1 MKFYCENAETVISE
15 LSSDANG
22 LTSGEAERRL
32 AEHGKNKLAEGKKDS
47 IIKQFLKHRQ
57 YGSI

>member
-22 LTSGEAERRL
+22 LTEKEAERRL
-32 AEHGKNKLAEGKKDS
+32 AEHGKNKLAE
-47 IIKQFLKHRQ
+47 
-57 YGSI
+57 

>member
-1 MKFYCENAETVISE
+1 MKFYCENAEAVISE

-32 AEHGKNKLAEGKKDS
+32 AEHGKNKLAFGES
-47 IIKQFLKHRQ
+47 
-57 YGSI
+57 

>member
-32 AEHGKNKLAEGKKDS
+32 AEHGKTSLPRARR
-47 IIKQFLKHRQ
+47 IR
-57 YGSI
+57 